1 MYHMTKKVASQVSV
15 RDLRY
20 DFPRIERL
28 LRQGKEIRI
37 TKRRH
42 VIARLLPESVEP
54 LPKLPDFLHRLHEL
68 YGRKVLAVSGAQL
81 LAEDRNRS

>member
-1 MYHMTKKVASQVSV
+1 MYHMTKKVARQASV

-20 DFPRIERL
+20 DFPRIERF
-28 LRQGKEIRI
+28 LRQGEEIRI

-42 VIARLLPESVEP
+42 VIARLLPEPAELRKE
-54 LPKLPDFLHRLHEL
+54 LPNFLGRLHEL
-68 YGRKVLAVSGAQL
+68 YGRKALAVSGAQL